1 MGCVTRKTCQQVFQG
16 RHEIDP
22 NLINVGIRKLLI
34 SLNFIRVL
42 QFCFNKGSL
51 FFSYFLDEVIF
62 IWYLLANNFVGR
74 EGIETKGMDEA
85 RFVMTC

>member
-1 MGCVTRKTCQQVFQG
+1 MREENRIMRSSRKC
-16 RHEIDP
+16 DP

-34 SLNFIRVL
+34 SLTFIRVL
-42 QFCFNKGSL
+42 QFCFNKESL